1 MEVLA
6 EDTIMGPS
14 PESDSGASRLG
25 DSPEGDSY
33 SRRSQ
38 QLTQDAVMLTTVG
51 AIAVRGNEEDPSSIN
66 EQAS

>member
-1 MEVLA
+1 
-6 EDTIMGPS
+6 MGPS

-38 QLTQDAVMLTTVG
+38 QLTLDAVMLTTVG

-66 EQAS
+66 E